1 MTNSASVRSPS
12 NHSVVLTYLLIQAN
26 RVFWG
31 KYLIPQLGQKS
42 KMDLK
47 LIKRYGTKLDEKLI
61 GQKRIITIRNT

>member
-1 MTNSASVRSPS
+1 
-12 NHSVVLTYLLIQAN
+12 LIQAN